1 MADTKSEPGKRKKKI
16 LDLNTSRMA
25 ATAIASITTSIIASR
40 LTTTVNSLIALAI
53 VSVISTL
60 SIEVYSRVLHGTRK
74 VAVKTAA
81 LIPYSRILPDDMAD
95 SINARLE
102 HALGDTT
109 ESIPAIVDA
118 EEPAAIAPGA
128 TAGGESPTA
137 GAGDGG
143 DDATMVEPAAAVAVD
158 AASDDDD
165 EHGARIGRI
174 TQTVLLFVVVA
185 LMTILGSSIVS
196 SMIQKPTT
204 ETNVYPRTSLSA
216 EDTRKILDSAST
228 AAADKV
234 NAAQSKSDSRVS
246 ALSDKMSALESK
258 LDSLESA
265 ASGKSSTPTPS
276 PPPSASASA
285 PPTTPPAPTQQSPG
299 VTEAEVEALRKQVN
313 DLKSEVDELKAASS
327 ATSTETQK

>member
-1 MADTKSEPGKRKKKI
+1 MADTKSEQGKRKKKKI
-16 LDLNTSRMA
+16 LDLNTSRMV

-102 HALGDTT
+102 HALDDTT

-118 EEPAAIAPGA
+118 EEPVAIAPGA
-128 TAGGESPTA
+128 TAG
-137 GAGDGG
+137 DGG
-143 DDATMVEPAAAVAVD
+143 DDDTMVGPADAVAVD

-234 NAAQSKSDSRVS
+234 NAAQSKTDSKVS
-246 ALSDKMSALESK
+246 ALSAKISSLESK
-258 LDSLESA
+258 LDSLKSA
-265 ASGKSSTPTPS
+265 GVGQSSTPNSSPS
-276 PPPSASASA
+276 PTVSATAA
-285 PPTTPPAPTQQSPG
+285 PTTATTPTQQSSG

-313 DLKSEVDELKAASS
+313 DLKSEVDGLKAASS
-327 ATSTETQK
+327 ATPTETQK

>member
-1 MADTKSEPGKRKKKI
+1 MADAKSETGKRKKKI
-16 LDLNTSRMA
+16 LDLNASRVA

-81 LIPYSRILPDDMAD
+81 LIPYSRILPDDMAE

-102 HALGDTT
+102 HALDDTT
-109 ESIPAIVDA
+109 GSMPAIVGA
-118 EEPAAIAPGA
+118 EPPTADIENPADVDSPA
-128 TAGGESPTA
+128 TAA
-137 GAGDGG
+137 G
-143 DDATMVEPAAAVAVD
+143 DDAATLVGPDGAAAVVEAET
-158 AASDDDD
+158 ATGDDDD
-165 EHGARIGRI
+165 HGARIGRI

-185 LMTILGSSIVS
+185 LMTILGSGIVS

-204 ETNVYPRTSLSA
+204 ETNVYPRTSLST
-216 EDTRKILDSAST
+216 EDTRKILDSASA

-234 NAAQSKSDSRVS
+234 NAAQSKTDARVS
-246 ALSDKMSALESK
+246 ALSDRISALESK

-265 ASGKSSTPTPS
+265 ASGKPSTPTAS
-276 PPPSASASA
+276 ASPSASASS
-285 PPTTPPAPTQQSPG
+285 PPPASSAPTQQPSG
-299 VTEAEVEALRKQVN
+299 ASEADLEALRKQVN
-313 DLKSEVDELKAASS
+313 DLKAEVDGLKAAG
-327 ATSTETQK
+327 AASTETQK

>member
-16 LDLNTSRMA
+16 LDLNASRVA

-81 LIPYSRILPDDMAD
+81 LIPYSRILPDGMAD

-102 HALGDTT
+102 HALDDTT
-109 ESIPAIVDA
+109 GSMPTIVGAEPPTADIERPADVDS
-118 EEPAAIAPGA
+118 PA
-128 TAGGESPTA
+128 TAA
-137 GAGDGG
+137 G
-143 DDATMVEPAAAVAVD
+143 DDAAALVGPDGAAALVEAETTTG
-158 AASDDDD
+158 DDDD
-165 EHGARIGRI
+165 HGARIGRI

-185 LMTILGSSIVS
+185 LMTILGSGIVS

-204 ETNVYPRTSLSA
+204 ETNVYPRTSLST
-216 EDTRKILDSAST
+216 EDTRKIIDSASA

-234 NAAQSKSDSRVS
+234 NAAQSTTDARVS
-246 ALSDKMSALESK
+246 ALSDRISALESK

-265 ASGKSSTPTPS
+265 ASGKPSTPTASASPS
-276 PPPSASASA
+276 PSASAS
-285 PPTTPPAPTQQSPG
+285 PPASSTPTQQPSG
-299 VTEAEVEALRKQVN
+299 ASEADLEALRKQVN
-313 DLKSEVDELKAASS
+313 DLKAEVDELKAAG

>member
-1 MADTKSEPGKRKKKI
+1 MADAKSEPGKRKKI
-16 LDLNTSRMA
+16 LDLKTSRVV

-60 SIEVYSRVLHGTRK
+60 SIEVYSRVLHGTGK
-74 VAVKTAA
+74 VAAKTAA
-81 LIPYSRILPDDMAD
+81 LIPYSRILPDAMAD

-102 HALGDTT
+102 HALDDTT
-109 ESIPAIVDA
+109 GSMPAIVG
-118 EEPAAIAPGA
+118 EEPPTVGIENPDDVDSPA
-128 TAGGESPTA
+128 TAA
-137 GAGDGG
+137 G
-143 DDATMVEPAAAVAVD
+143 DDAATLVEPDGAAVVVEAET
-158 AASDDDD
+158 ATGDDDD
-165 EHGARIGRI
+165 HGARIGRI

-234 NAAQSKSDSRVS
+234 NAAQSKTDTRVS
-246 ALSDKMSALESK
+246 ALSDRISALESK

-265 ASGKSSTPTPS
+265 ASGKSSTPTASASPS
-276 PPPSASASA
+276 PSASSS
-285 PPTTPPAPTQQSPG
+285 PSVSSTPTQQPSG
-299 VTEAEVEALRKQVN
+299 ASEADLEALRKQVN
-313 DLKSEVDELKAASS
+313 DLKTEVDGLKATSS
-327 ATSTETQK
+327 PASTETQK

>member
-1 MADTKSEPGKRKKKI
+1 MADTKSETGKRKKKI
-16 LDLNTSRMA
+16 LDLNASRVA

-81 LIPYSRILPDDMAD
+81 LIPYARILPDNMAD

-102 HALGDTT
+102 HALDDTT
-109 ESIPAIVDA
+109 GSMPAIVGA
-118 EEPAAIAPGA
+118 EPP
-128 TAGGESPTA
+128 TADIEKPVDVDSPTTA
-137 GAGDGG
+137 SG
-143 DDATMVEPAAAVAVD
+143 DDAATLVKPDGAATVVEAETATG
-158 AASDDDD
+158 DDD

-185 LMTILGSSIVS
+185 LMTILGSGIVS

-204 ETNVYPRTSLSA
+204 ETNVYPRTSLST
-216 EDTRKILDSAST
+216 EDTRKILDSASA

-234 NAAQSKSDSRVS
+234 NAAQSTTDSRVS
-246 ALSDKMSALESK
+246 ALSGKISALESK

-265 ASGKSSTPTPS
+265 ASDKPSAPT
-276 PPPSASASA
+276 ASASPSPSA
-285 PPTTPPAPTQQSPG
+285 PASPPASSAPTQQPSG
-299 VTEAEVEALRKQVN
+299 ASEADLEALRKQVN
-313 DLKSEVDELKAASS
+313 DLKTEVDELKAAG

>member
-16 LDLNTSRMA
+16 LDLNASRMA

-102 HALGDTT
+102 HALDDTT

-118 EEPAAIAPGA
+118 GEPVAIAPGA
-128 TAGGESPTA
+128 T
-137 GAGDGG
+137 AGDGG

-196 SMIQKPTT
+196 SMIQKPTA

-216 EDTRKILDSAST
+216 GDTRKILDSAST

-234 NAAQSKSDSRVS
+234 NAAQSKTDSKVS
-246 ALSDKMSALESK
+246 ALSAKISSLESK
-258 LDSLESA
+258 LDSLKSA
-265 ASGKSSTPTPS
+265 GVGQSSTPASS
-276 PPPSASASA
+276 PA
-285 PPTTPPAPTQQSPG
+285 PPVSAPPAPTTAPTTAPTPTQQPSG
-299 VTEAEVEALRKQVN
+299 ASEADLEALRKQVN
-313 DLKSEVDELKAASS
+313 DLKTEVDELKAASS